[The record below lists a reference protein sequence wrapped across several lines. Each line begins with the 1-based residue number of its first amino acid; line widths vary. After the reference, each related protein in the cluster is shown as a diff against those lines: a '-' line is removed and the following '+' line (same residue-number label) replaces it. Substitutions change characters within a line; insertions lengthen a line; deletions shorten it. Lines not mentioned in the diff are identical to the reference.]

1 MLRKF
6 QGKIFAITEVID
18 ALLGHLIYF
27 MFFSIKLLR
36 YIFSIWV
43 YFHEYSQFIGHQGK
57 GEATSSTPLCH
68 FHSLHKHLDIIAGQ
82 LLQRAHL
89 CTKPASLKYFWN
101 MCLKWYKMIQLWS
114 FLKIE
119 CRKYKKMLQ
128 FSLQS
133 NSGWKFWI
141 SKISKL

>member
-43 YFHEYSQFIGHQGK
+43 YFHEYSQFIGHQEK

-68 FHSLHKHLDIIAGQ
+68 FHSLHKHLDISWAIIAESSPVHKTSI
-82 LLQRAHL
+82 LEIF
-89 CTKPASLKYFWN
+89 LKYVS
-101 MCLKWYKMIQLWS
+101 KMVQNDPVVI
-114 FLKIE
+114 
-119 CRKYKKMLQ
+119 
-128 FSLQS
+128 FSK
-133 NSGWKFWI
+133 NRMPEI
-141 SKISKL
+141 